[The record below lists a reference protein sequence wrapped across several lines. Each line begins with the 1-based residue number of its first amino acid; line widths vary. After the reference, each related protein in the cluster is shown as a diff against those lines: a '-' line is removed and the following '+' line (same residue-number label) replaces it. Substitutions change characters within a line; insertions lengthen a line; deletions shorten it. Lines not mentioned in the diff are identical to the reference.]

1 MDDVKALNGMEQKG
15 MDVLCICHSPIK
27 RPFMREPT
35 KNGKGQMADMYE
47 TYFFGSYMGRDNLCQ
62 NSKFLYGP

>member
-1 MDDVKALNGMEQKG
+1 
-15 MDVLCICHSPIK
+15 
-27 RPFMREPT
+27 MREPT

>member
-1 MDDVKALNGMEQKG
+1 MNIT
-15 MDVLCICHSPIK
+15 ICAVQLVK
-27 RPFMREPT
+27 RPLLREPT

-62 NSKFLYGP
+62 NSKFLYGL

>member
-1 MDDVKALNGMEQKG
+1 MKNIPIDVA
-15 MDVLCICHSPIK
+15 IK
-27 RPFMREPT
+27 RPLLREPT

-62 NSKFLYGP
+62 NSKFLYGL